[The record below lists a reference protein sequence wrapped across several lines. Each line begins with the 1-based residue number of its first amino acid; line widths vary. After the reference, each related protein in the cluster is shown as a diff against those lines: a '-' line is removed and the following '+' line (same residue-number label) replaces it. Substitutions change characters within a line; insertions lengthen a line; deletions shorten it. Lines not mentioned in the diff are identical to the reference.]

1 VRCTTGKYDGEQ
13 PSVNGRTS
21 LGEEDP
27 HTLVLATSANV
38 RANLDATAHP
48 NMRWKF
54 SWDALEQHAT
64 ALWIH
69 DATSLHGD
77 HRRTA
82 LWNCCS
88 SSNALTLSIAQWRG
102 TECVTCSR
110 ISNTGESPRRS
121 AGQTIRVSQRC
132 NPAIHCRN
140 VKWGVVNSR
149 AERLCERPT
158 DQ

>member
-1 VRCTTGKYDGEQ
+1 VRCTTRKYDGEQ

-21 LGEEDP
+21 LGEEAP

-38 RANLDATAHP
+38 GANLDATAHP
-48 NMRWKF
+48 NMLWKF

-69 DATSLHGD
+69 DATPLHRD

-88 SSNALTLSIAQWRG
+88 SSNALTLSIAQWHG